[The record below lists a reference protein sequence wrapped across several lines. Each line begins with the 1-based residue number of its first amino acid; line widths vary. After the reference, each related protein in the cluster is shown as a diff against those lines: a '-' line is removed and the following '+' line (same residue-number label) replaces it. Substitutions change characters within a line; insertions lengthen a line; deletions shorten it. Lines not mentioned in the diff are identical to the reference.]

1 MAAAEVTIRM
11 GEEFSW
17 GTARLSN
24 PAAFVDM
31 DPERSLKVL
40 HYQNG

>member
-24 PAAFVDM
+24 PAAFHQCITNPPSTLRV
-31 DPERSLKVL
+31 
-40 HYQNG
+40 